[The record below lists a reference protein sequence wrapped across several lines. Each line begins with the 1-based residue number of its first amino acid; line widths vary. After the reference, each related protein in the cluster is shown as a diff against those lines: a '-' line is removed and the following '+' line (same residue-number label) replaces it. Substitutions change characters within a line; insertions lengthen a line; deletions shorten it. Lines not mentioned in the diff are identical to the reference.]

1 MVDNKQKAEKLEFIC
16 KKQKI
21 QPADSAILG
30 VSLKVSTSLGI
41 LSFLSQELIFI
52 PMLWDNFNRNPQFWF
67 IYFFLISIARIVTCI
82 RFGQALS
89 KNNFTQSVKA
99 YRILKSLTCL
109 QVVNFII
116 SLVSYMLQLRCGDF
130 WFQQMFRIEDLL
142 EAGLLVVLNVYT
154 LYIFYSYTKHLGL
167 GNFALINVANTAAV
181 NTSSNY
187 GEILVA
193 PGTARS
199 NLSVLNVGNPLT
211 NTGVTNIN
219 DANACQAG
227 SSYPSFEDKIV
238 LNHPGDIAFCQ
249 TAQNAIINGIV
260 LPSGLKVPSGKD
272 GKNWRVIGNEITLI

>member
-67 IYFFLISIARIVTCI
+67 IYFFLISIARIVACI

-109 QVVNFII
+109 QVVNIVVCLI
-116 SLVSYMLQLRCGDF
+116 SYILQLRCGDF

-142 EAGLLVVLNVYT
+142 EACVLVVLNVYT
-154 LYIFYSYTKHLGL
+154 FYIFYSYTKHLGL
-167 GNFALINVANTAAV
+167 GNLAIINGTYAAAV
-181 NTSSNY
+181 NTTSNY

-193 PGTARS
+193 PGTVRS
-199 NLSVLNVGNPLT
+199 NLSVLNIGNPLT
-211 NTGVTNIN
+211 NTGVANIN
-219 DANACQAG
+219 DANACQTG

-238 LNHPGDIAFCQ
+238 LSLPGDIAFCQ
-249 TAQNAIINGIV
+249 TAQNAIINGII
-260 LPSGLKVPSGKD
+260 LPSGLKVPAGKD
-272 GKNWRVIGNEITLI
+272 GKNWRVIGSEIILI